1 MLNTSNTMAERVAQI
16 RNRIDQACARAGR
29 DPGEVTLLPVSKT
42 FDVAAIREA
51 IALGFTRFGENR
63 TQEIAQKAPLLAD
76 CGVQWVVI
84 GQLQTNKAKEVAK
97 FAHELQSLDRL
108 ELAEALDRR
117 LQQEGRA
124 IDVLVQVKTS
134 PEETKSGLEP
144 AELFTFL
151 RQLASY
157 QTLRV
162 QGLMTMA
169 VLSDDTQAVRG
180 CFAQLKQLQ
189 ERARQEA
196 IAGVSL
202 DRLSMGMSGDFEIA
216 IEEGSTEIRVGSSM
230 FGSRA

>member
-1 MLNTSNTMAERVAQI
+1 MPNTSNTMTERVAQI

-29 DPGEVTLLPVSKT
+29 DPREVTLLPVSKT

-76 CGVQWVVI
+76 CDVQWVVI

-151 RQLASY
+151 RLLANY

-162 QGLMTMA
+162 RGLMTMA
-169 VLSDDTQAVRG
+169 VLSEDTQAVRA

-202 DRLSMGMSGDFEIA
+202 ERLSMGMSGDFEIA
-216 IEEGSTEIRVGSSM
+216 IEEGSTEIRVGSSI